1 MRPSGGYD
9 PADVRNVVVRGGETA
24 TLDVPLNRNWASL
37 AGGGSIASSNDDTGE
52 PFCGPTAMIDD
63 QDGGLGWSA
72 FNPTGPFYPD
82 ELSGDAPTTTIRLP
96 RAVDIS
102 AIGIDPAATCGDG
115 ASAALKGYKLEV
127 SSDGST
133 FRTFSEGEFTAAQA
147 GNLNLLDATGDLG
160 KGVRQVRLTLLS
172 PQNDNEG
179 FSGDDFIDVTSLE
192 VFGAPASE
200 LPPASPDPTPATPP
214 PPPPSPGAPPGA
226 TPKPLPVITIAR
238 SGSRGRFTIRVTCA
252 QRCRLSGKV
261 TVTKSLARKLH
272 RKRLT
277 VRTLRRTITST
288 ARRTIRVKLSK
299 ALVASLKK
307 RGLKSLRV
315 RARFTA
321 TYADGR
327 KRTASRRLR
336 VRR

>member
-1 MRPSGGYD
+1 
-9 PADVRNVVVRGGETA
+9 
-24 TLDVPLNRNWASL
+24 
-37 AGGGSIASSNDDTGE
+37 
-52 PFCGPTAMIDD
+52 
-63 QDGGLGWSA
+63 
-72 FNPTGPFYPD
+72 
-82 ELSGDAPTTTIRLP
+82 
-96 RAVDIS
+96 
-102 AIGIDPAATCGDG
+102 
-115 ASAALKGYKLEV
+115 
-127 SSDGST
+127 
-133 FRTFSEGEFTAAQA
+133 
-147 GNLNLLDATGDLG
+147 
-160 KGVRQVRLTLLS
+160 VRLTLLS
-172 PQNDNEG
+172 PQNANEG
-179 FSGDDFIDVTSLE
+179 FSGEVFIDVTSIE
-192 VFGAPASE
+192 VFGVPASE
-200 LPPASPDPTPATPP
+200 PPQGNPDPTPSPP
-214 PPPPSPGAPPGA
+214 PPPPSPGAPPGT

-321 TYADGR
+321 SYADGR